1 MSKENTYK
9 SVLEVDT
16 QLLEDITG
24 LIHDKSDGSLR
35 NIVADLYDF
44 DVAVIIENLEED
56 DDAFY
61 LFSLLDHET
70 ASNVLLEI
78 SDERRDEIVERLEGT
93 KLSSI
98 VSEMYSD
105 DAADF
110 VSELDEEDKHEV
122 LQNLDTIDKEDSQ
135 EVRELLQYDETTAG
149 GIMAKEFVVV
159 HCDKTVAE
167 AVKEIQEQ
175 ADEVDQL
182 YNVWVVNSERKLVG
196 IISLKRIIILMKEP
210 DKKIIDVMNPDVISV
225 RADVDQQEVANIF
238 RSYDLVSLPV
248 VDLNGRVIGKI
259 SSDDIMDVMEEEYTE
274 DVAKM
279 VGSDSEELEK
289 KSPFQIARLRLP
301 WVLITLGI
309 EFIGGFVIS
318 QYDATLQRVILLAS
332 FMPVISAI
340 AGNTGLQSAAIVVR
354 ALDTGL
360 LSLDR
365 WLEPVKRQLQTT
377 TIIGLVVGFIVAVI
391 GYFWED
397 TDKLLFGITVGI
409 SMFISINLS
418 GVVGTVFPFLS
429 KKMGFDPAITS
440 GPFETAFQDV
450 IGVSI
455 FLTLAT
461 WLLTHPVI

>member
-1 MSKENTYK
+1 MAKESAYKK
-9 SVLEVDT
+9 SVLEVDKEI
-16 QLLEDITG
+16 LEDITQ
-24 LIHDKSDGSLR
+24 LIHERSDGALR
-35 NIVADLYDF
+35 NIIADLYDF
-44 DVAVIIENLEED
+44 DIAVIVDNLEED

-61 LFSLLDHET
+61 VFALLEDET
-70 ASNVLLEI
+70 ASNVLLEL
-78 SDERRDEIVERLEGT
+78 SDERRDEIVERLEGK

-110 VSELDEEDKHEV
+110 VSELDEEEKHEV

-135 EVRELLQYDETTAG
+135 ELRELLQYDENTAG
-149 GIMAKEFVVV
+149 GIMAKEFVII
-159 HCDKTVAE
+159 HCNKTVAE
-167 AVKEIQEQ
+167 AIKEIQEQ
-175 ADEVDQL
+175 AEDVDQF
-182 YNVWVVNSERKLVG
+182 YNVWVVDDAGKLVG
-196 IISLKRIIILMKEP
+196 IMSLKRIIILMKEP

-248 VDLNGRVIGKI
+248 VDLNDRVIGKI
-259 SSDDIMDVMEEEYTE
+259 SIDDVMDVMEEEYSE

-289 KSPFQIARLRLP
+289 KSPFQIAKLRLP

-309 EFIGGFVIS
+309 EFVGGFVIA
-318 QYDATLQRVILLAS
+318 QYDETLKRVILLAS
-332 FMPVISAI
+332 FMPIISAI

-360 LSLDR
+360 ISLDR
-365 WLEPVKRQLQTT
+365 WFEPVKRQLQTT
-377 TIIGLVVGFIVAVI
+377 TILGVVVGVIVGLI
-391 GYFWED
+391 GYIWET
-397 TDKLLFGITVGI
+397 TDKGLFGLTVGI

-418 GVVGTVFPFLS
+418 GIVGTVFPFLS

-450 IGVSI
+450 VGITI
-455 FLTLAT
+455 FLSLAT
-461 WLLTHPVI
+461 YLLTHL

>member
-1 MSKENTYK
+1 MAKENTYK
-9 SVLEVDT
+9 SVLEVDK

-24 LIHDKSDGSLR
+24 LIHDKSDGALR
-35 NIVADLYDF
+35 NIIADLYDF
-44 DVAVIIENLEED
+44 DIAVIIENLEED
-56 DDAFY
+56 DDASY
-61 LFSLLDHET
+61 LFSMLADET
-70 ASNVLLEI
+70 ASNVLLEL
-78 SDERRDEIVERLEGT
+78 SDERKDAIVERLEGN

-110 VSELDEEDKHEV
+110 VSDLDDEEKHEV

-135 EVRELLQYDETTAG
+135 EVRELLQYDENTAG
-149 GIMAKEFVVV
+149 GIMAKEFVVI
-159 HCDKTVAE
+159 HENKTVAE
-167 AVKEIQEQ
+167 AIGEIQEQ

-182 YNVWVVNSERKLVG
+182 YNVWVVDNDYKLAG

-210 DKKIIDVMNPDVISV
+210 DKKISDVMNPDVISV

-259 SSDDIMDVMEEEYTE
+259 SSDDIMDVMEEEYSE

-289 KSPFQIARLRLP
+289 KSPFQIAKLRLP

-309 EFIGGFVIS
+309 EFVGGFVIAS
-318 QYDATLQRVILLAS
+318 FDETLRKVILLAS
-332 FMPVISAI
+332 FMPIISAI

-360 LSLDR
+360 ISLDR
-365 WLEPVKRQLQTT
+365 WFEPVKRQLQTT
-377 TIIGLVVGFIVAVI
+377 TIIGLVVGLIVGLM
-391 GYFWED
+391 GYIWED
-397 TDKLLFGITVGI
+397 TNKLLFGFTVGI

-418 GVVGTVFPFLS
+418 GIVGTVFPFLS
-429 KKMGFDPAITS
+429 KKLGFDPAITS

-450 IGVSI
+450 VGITI

-461 WLLTHPVI
+461 YLLTHL